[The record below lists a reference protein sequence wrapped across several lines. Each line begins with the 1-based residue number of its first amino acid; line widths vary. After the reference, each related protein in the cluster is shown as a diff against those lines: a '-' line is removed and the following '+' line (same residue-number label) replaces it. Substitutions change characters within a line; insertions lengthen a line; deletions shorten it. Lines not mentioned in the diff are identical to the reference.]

1 MPGRHPAGLLHVQLD
16 AIPAVRAA
24 FEEGLAE
31 LTPHLVLLQ
40 DEALIRQPWLGDDT
54 SADVVAHYDQ
64 RVIKDA
70 QGPLAA
76 MRQYEQE
83 LLRILDSVKAIE
95 ASYPQIDDANAGGF
109 RA

>member
-1 MPGRHPAGLLHVQLD
+1 MPGRHPAGLLHVQPE

-24 FEEGLAE
+24 FEEGVAQVRS
-31 LTPHLVLLQ
+31 HLVLLQ

-54 SADVVAHYDQ
+54 SAAVVAHYDQ
-64 RVIKDA
+64 RVIQDGE
-70 QGPLAA
+70 GPLAA

-83 LLRILDSVKAIE
+83 LIRILDSLKAIE
-95 ASYPQIDDANAGGF
+95 SSYPRVDDANAGGF

>member
-1 MPGRHPAGLLHVQLD
+1 VQPE

-24 FEEGLAE
+24 FEDALTE

-54 SADVVAHYDQ
+54 SAAVVAHYDQ
-64 RVIKDA
+64 RVIEGSE
-70 QGPLAA
+70 GPLAA

-83 LLRILDSVKAIE
+83 LTRILESLKAIE
-95 ASYPQIDDANAGGF
+95 SSYPRVDDANAGGF

>member
-16 AIPAVRAA
+16 AIPAVRVA

-31 LTPHLVLLQ
+31 VRSHLVVLRE
-40 DEALIRQPWLGDDT
+40 EALIRQPWLGDDT
-54 SADVVAHYDQ
+54 SAAVVAHYDQ
-64 RVIKDA
+64 RVIGGA
-70 QGPLAA
+70 EGPLVA

-83 LLRILDSVKAIE
+83 LTRILENLKAIE
-95 ASYPQIDDANAGGF
+95 ASYPQADDANAGRF